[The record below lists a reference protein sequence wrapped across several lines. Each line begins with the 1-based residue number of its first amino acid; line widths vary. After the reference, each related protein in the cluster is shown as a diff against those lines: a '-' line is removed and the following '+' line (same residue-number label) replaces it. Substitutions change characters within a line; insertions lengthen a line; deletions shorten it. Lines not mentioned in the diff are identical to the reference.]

1 MKMTGNRVLLDT
13 NAYSNLL
20 RGNTEILDY
29 IKSSSH
35 IYFSIFVIAELLA
48 GFKGGTKENNNVEVL
63 NNFLSKSKVE
73 IVNANYETANIFAQI
88 KSELK
93 TKGTPIP
100 INDIWIA
107 AHTIQTNSTLISKD
121 KHFNNIDNITIFI
134 D

>member
-1 MKMTGNRVLLDT
+1 MTGNRILLDT

-29 IKSSSH
+29 IKASSH

-48 GFKGGTKENNNVEVL
+48 GFSGGTKENENNEIL
-63 NNFLSKSKVE
+63 KSFLSKSKVE
-73 IVNANYETANIFAQI
+73 IINADHETAIKFAQI

-93 TKGTPIP
+93 SKGNPIP
-100 INDIWIA
+100 INDVWIA

-121 KHFNNIDNITIFI
+121 KHFNNINDIKVVCL
-134 D
+134 